1 VGIRED
7 PLARV
12 IHDAILIPAAYNDTM
27 FILVG
32 AYIIASLFFFVIAL
46 LILGAV
52 FTLFPARNVVQVW
65 PKTDS
70 DASES
75 HPKA

>member
-1 VGIRED
+1 MVRLYVVRE
-7 PLARV
+7 
-12 IHDAILIPAAYNDTM
+12 YNDTM

-32 AYIIASLFFFVIAL
+32 AYIIVSLFFFVIAL

-70 DASES
+70 DASEF